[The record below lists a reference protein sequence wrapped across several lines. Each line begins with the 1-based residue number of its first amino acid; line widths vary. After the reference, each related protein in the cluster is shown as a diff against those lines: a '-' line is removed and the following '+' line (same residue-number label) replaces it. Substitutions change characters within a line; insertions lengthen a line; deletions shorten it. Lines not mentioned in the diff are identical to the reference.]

1 MVSSSLMT
9 YFSAMWH
16 IWINC
21 NGTHNLQKK
30 NSANAIVEIPQV
42 IWGYNL
48 NRKQMISW
56 IEYDHDSRIMVHI
69 CGTRVTSKQY
79 LLSSSCG
86 GKCPWRQA
94 VCTWNRACWRFT
106 YDPLLCRLA
115 CGDLASHAFPSR
127 VLKNLSTRSA
137 LQRSGLTMMV
147 SSSPLSSL
155 DIISEINILL
165 HFSRSL
171 SPYFDFFVN
180 DDWRSCNFWVK
191 WKKFGCL

>member
-79 LLSSSCG
+79 LLSNSCG

-94 VCTWNRACWRFT
+94 VCTWNRARWRFT
-106 YDPLLCRLA
+106 YDPLLCLSFGLWWFSIT
-115 CGDLASHAFPSR
+115 CFSIKGPEKSVNAFCSPKKR
-127 VLKNLSTRSA
+127 PHDDGIVIST
-137 LQRSGLTMMV
+137 
-147 SSSPLSSL
+147 
-155 DIISEINILL
+155 
-165 HFSRSL
+165 
-171 SPYFDFFVN
+171 FFTRHHIR
-180 DDWRSCNFWVK
+180 D
-191 WKKFGCL
+191 